1 MSSIKKILI
10 DKEYS
15 CQSIWFMRQAGRY
28 LPEFRKIRLQ
38 NPDFIKLCLNSKLS
52 TEITLQPIKRF
63 NLDSAIIF
71 SDILLVP
78 YVLGQNVKFIK
89 NEGPILNNF
98 DKNKFL
104 SNDEKKY
111 TVSLD
116 PIYQA
121 IKGTREKLQKD
132 KSLISFVGAPWTLLV
147 YMFGLKKSK
156 NKINLPKFEKYK
168 KNINIILKQL
178 TNYLCIHIKNQINAG
193 ADLVQVFDSWAG
205 LLPEEDLENLCF
217 NPNLQ
222 IVNFCKERKIP
233 IICFPKGIGK
243 NYLNFQNI
251 VKPDG
256 LSIDYEVDLK
266 WAQKNLNK
274 VTLQGGMHPQFLL
287 KSDEEMYNEA
297 KRHLEIFKN
306 VPYIFNLGHGIVP
319 ETNPDKL
326 EKLIKFVRNYQ

>member
-10 DKEYS
+10 DKEFS

-52 TEITLQPIKRF
+52 TEITLQPIKRY

-89 NEGPILNNF
+89 NEGPILDNF

-111 TVSLD
+111 TASLD

-121 IKGTREKLQKD
+121 IKGTRKKLQKD

-178 TNYLCIHIKNQINAG
+178 TSYLCIHIKNQINAG

-326 EKLIKFVRNYQ
+326 EKLIKFVRNYP